1 RYSLLPGLSLDGMV
15 YAHIV
20 KSSFTS
26 TLFHQF
32 VEGLLEKMQP
42 FPQPKSVI
50 VVDNACIHKD
60 PHVQDLI
67 ESQCSPLFI

>member
-1 RYSLLPGLSLDGMV
+1 MV

-20 KSSFTS
+20 KGSFTS
-26 TLFHQF
+26 ALFCQF

-42 FPQPKSVI
+42 FPQPKSMI
-50 VVDNACIHKD
+50 VMDNAHIHKD
-60 PHVQDLI
+60 PRVKDLI